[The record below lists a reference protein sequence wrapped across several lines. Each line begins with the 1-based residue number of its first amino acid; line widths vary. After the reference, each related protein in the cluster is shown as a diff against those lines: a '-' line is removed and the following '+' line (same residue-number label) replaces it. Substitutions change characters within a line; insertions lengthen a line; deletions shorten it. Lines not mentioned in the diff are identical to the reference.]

1 MGRKQA
7 REGAMQLLY
16 QMDSNGDFNKEA
28 IDVYL
33 ENFPFDKGETDY
45 IKTVVEGVLE
55 YKEEIDNSV
64 QKHLQGWEL
73 TRIAK
78 VDLATLRLAV
88 FEITHMVDIPVEVSI
103 NEAIEIAKKFSGDDS
118 YKYVNGVLGGYVRS
132 MNKDEW
138 SLLGIGYK

>member
-16 QMDSNGDFNKEA
+16 QMDSNGEFNKEVMD
-28 IDVYL
+28 IYL
-33 ENFPFDKGETDY
+33 ENFPFSKSETDY
-45 IKTVVEGVLE
+45 IKIVVEGVLE
-55 YKEEIDNSV
+55 HKEEIDNSV
-64 QKHLQGWEL
+64 ENHLQGWEL

-88 FEITHMVDIPVEVSI
+88 FEIKYMVDIPVEVSI

-118 YKYVNGVLGGYVRS
+118 YKYVNGVLGGIVRS
-132 MNKDEW
+132 ISNDE
-138 SLLGIGYK
+138 

>member
-16 QMDSNGDFNKEA
+16 QMDSNGEFNKEVMD
-28 IDVYL
+28 IYL
-33 ENFPFDKGETDY
+33 ENFPFSKSETDY

-55 YKEEIDNSV
+55 HKEEIDNSV
-64 QKHLQGWEL
+64 ENHLQGWEL

-88 FEITHMVDIPVEVSI
+88 FEIKYMVDIPVEVSI

-118 YKYVNGVLGGYVRS
+118 YKYVNGVLGGIVRS
-132 MNKDEW
+132 ISKDE
-138 SLLGIGYK
+138 